1 MVTPVL
7 EPPHALMLPRTPL
20 IGRER
25 EVAAIRDLVLREDV
39 PLLTLTG
46 PGGVGKTRL
55 ALQVAADLAAGFDD
69 AVAFV
74 DLASV
79 RDPALVLPAI
89 AQALGVREGAERHT
103 LSVLSGVIG
112 PRRLLL
118 VLDNVEQVVAA
129 VPEVAALV
137 SACPHLT
144 VLATSRAA
152 LRVSVEHE
160 FPVPPLQL
168 PDPQVSSAA
177 AVAEA
182 PAVAFFVERAQAVSP
197 SFALTEAN
205 AASVA
210 AVCRRLDGL
219 PLAIELAAARIKV
232 LSPEALLAR
241 LTNRLSVL
249 TAGSGDRPE
258 RLRTMRATV
267 AWSHD
272 LLDAPEQTL
281 FRRLAVFAGGF
292 SLETAETVA
301 EAAGETGIDLLD
313 GIASL
318 VDKSLLRRS
327 ETPGDEPRFAMLE
340 TVREYGLERLAASGE
355 AATTEDA
362 HGAVFLALAEQAEP
376 ELVGAN
382 QAVWLD
388 RLEAEHDNLRAA
400 LARVLAR
407 GDGAGALR
415 LAGALGRFWR
425 TRGYLAEGSVWLE
438 RALAAGEGAPAAYR
452 AKALI
457 AAGVLSRM
465 RGDIG
470 NTLRM
475 LNEGAALARASGDDQ
490 LTAGTLI
497 ELGTAT
503 HVASGDPG
511 QTEALWNEAL
521 ALYRRAGDRLGVDR
535 CLHNLGE
542 IARGRGDY
550 QQALASYEASLPVV
564 RELGDQVGL
573 GTVLM
578 NLGATTRALGDLD
591 RATAVYGEALAIHRA
606 IGDVR
611 GITCILYGLA
621 GVILDR
627 GHAEQ
632 AARFQ
637 GAAAAL
643 AEVAGAVLDPVDTD
657 QIERDVKAVRNQ
669 LGEAAFEVTWMA
681 GRTLPLETALTAAL
695 ESAGALEPAV
705 DQAPSNR
712 TTVGYGLTEREL
724 EVLRLVVAGRTDRE
738 IAEAL
743 FIGHRTAQT
752 HVANILAKL
761 GVNSRTAAATAAI
774 AAGIVATPSGP
785 AD

>member
-1 MVTPVL
+1 
-7 EPPHALMLPRTPL
+7 
-20 IGRER
+20 
-25 EVAAIRDLVLREDV
+25 
-39 PLLTLTG
+39 
-46 PGGVGKTRL
+46 
-55 ALQVAADLAAGFDD
+55 
-69 AVAFV
+69 
-74 DLASV
+74 
-79 RDPALVLPAI
+79 
-89 AQALGVREGAERHT
+89 
-103 LSVLSGVIG
+103 
-112 PRRLLL
+112 
-118 VLDNVEQVVAA
+118 
-129 VPEVAALV
+129 
-137 SACPHLT
+137 
-144 VLATSRAA
+144 
-152 LRVSVEHE
+152 
-160 FPVPPLQL
+160 
-168 PDPQVSSAA
+168 
-177 AVAEA
+177 
-182 PAVAFFVERAQAVSP
+182 
-197 SFALTEAN
+197 
-205 AASVA
+205 
-210 AVCRRLDGL
+210 
-219 PLAIELAAARIKV
+219 
-232 LSPEALLAR
+232 
-241 LTNRLSVL
+241 
-249 TAGSGDRPE
+249 
-258 RLRTMRATV
+258 
-267 AWSHD
+267 
-272 LLDAPEQTL
+272 
-281 FRRLAVFAGGF
+281 
-292 SLETAETVA
+292 
-301 EAAGETGIDLLD
+301 
-313 GIASL
+313 
-318 VDKSLLRRS
+318 
-327 ETPGDEPRFAMLE
+327 
-340 TVREYGLERLAASGE
+340 
-355 AATTEDA
+355 
-362 HGAVFLALAEQAEP
+362 
-376 ELVGAN
+376 
-382 QAVWLD
+382 
-388 RLEAEHDNLRAA
+388 
-400 LARVLAR
+400 
-407 GDGAGALR
+407 
-415 LAGALGRFWR
+415 
-425 TRGYLAEGSVWLE
+425 
-438 RALAAGEGAPAAYR
+438 
-452 AKALI
+452 
-457 AAGVLSRM
+457 
-465 RGDIG
+465 
-470 NTLRM
+470 LRM
-475 LNEGAALARASGDDQ
+475 LEEGAALARDSGDDQ
-490 LTAGTLI
+490 LTADTLI

-632 AARFQ
+632 ADRFQ